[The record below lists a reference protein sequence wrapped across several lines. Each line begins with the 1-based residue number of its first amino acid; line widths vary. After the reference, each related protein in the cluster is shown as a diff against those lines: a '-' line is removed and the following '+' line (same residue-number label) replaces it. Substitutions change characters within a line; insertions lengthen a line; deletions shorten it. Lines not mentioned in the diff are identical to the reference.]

1 MPEKTLAYWNLKKA
15 TADKAISTLSDMLT
29 TPTVREVIV
38 TVKALEIM
46 DDDAYGATG
55 YDALVEKLVQAAN
68 TVMDSSLSQ
77 DDMMYVVRAIS
88 YGRVPFGSEKWW
100 KIRHKDSENIDWHGQ
115 VVVGERTLES
125 FGDAILETFYA
136 VQT

>member
-1 MPEKTLAYWNLKKA
+1 
-15 TADKAISTLSDMLT
+15 
-29 TPTVREVIV
+29 
-38 TVKALEIM
+38 M
-46 DDDAYGATG
+46 DDDVQGAAG

-68 TVMDSSLSQ
+68 TVMDSTLSE

-115 VVVGERTLES
+115 VVVGERTLET

-136 VQT
+136 VTP